1 MEGGG
6 AHCWNNKYSQWFI
19 VKGCRALHK
28 FFYLGLK
35 IDSNFNIISNSVPKW
50 VCLKSYFTNQCLC
63 SRSRP
68 GKWKLRS
75 RLKIFHSV
83 GLRARPRYSIPGI
96 FGGWNTEV
104 FWYWWWKEVRNS
116 EISKHWSIFPRG
128 GGLPPLSL
136 FKERGRRSL

>member
-1 MEGGG
+1 MN
-6 AHCWNNKYSQWFI
+6 HCEYMNTILIFSFN
-19 VKGCRALHK
+19 
-28 FFYLGLK
+28 
-35 IDSNFNIISNSVPKW
+35 SNFSNSVPKW

-83 GLRARPRYSIPGI
+83 GLRSRPRYSIPGI

-116 EISKHWSIFPRG
+116 EISNDWSTFSREG
-128 GGLPPLSL
+128 GGVLPLDYKRKGAPLPIDRKKG
-136 FKERGRRSL
+136 KELNPCQK